1 MYFSKTK
8 IGLREI
14 GNEFAGRAAHSPSF
28 APTHPPRQIRGEEPD
43 RLTNQD
49 WPKNQC
55 KPVRPRAHLG
65 ETQSADQHSE
75 PKTNTRQTQSFS
87 SSAHT
92 TTTREFRSKFAK
104 GGLREFQ
111 NEFTKRYGA
120 HACLDRVRWPS
131 QLRKSDVPGAIQ
143 TNSSGRRR
151 GQINIPTLDP
161 RAAIVNA
168 NCDASTVT
176 DANVRAKWQS
186 AMSRRHC

>member
-43 RLTNQD
+43 RLANQD

-104 GGLREFQ
+104 GDCGNFRMNLRSAMARTLVWIASDGLHSCE
-111 NEFTKRYGA
+111 
-120 HACLDRVRWPS
+120 RVTCPVPS
-131 QLRKSDVPGAIQ
+131 KPIA
-143 TNSSGRRR
+143 
-151 GQINIPTLDP
+151 
-161 RAAIVNA
+161 RAAAGDRSI
-168 NCDASTVT
+168 SLPLTQGPRSLMRTVT
-176 DANVRAKWQS
+176 
-186 AMSRRHC
+186 HLL

>member
-65 ETQSADQHSE
+65 ETQSADQHSD
-75 PKTNTRQTQSFS
+75 PKQIPDKLNRSHHRHILPQ
-87 SSAHT
+87 
-92 TTTREFRSKFAK
+92 RE
-104 GGLREFQ
+104 
-111 NEFTKRYGA
+111 
-120 HACLDRVRWPS
+120 
-131 QLRKSDVPGAIQ
+131 
-143 TNSSGRRR
+143 NSVANLRR
-151 GQINIPTLDP
+151 GDCGNFRMNLRSAMARTLVWIASDGLHSCERVTCP
-161 RAAIVNA
+161 VPSKPIARAAAGDRSI
-168 NCDASTVT
+168 SLPLTQGPRSLMRTVT
-176 DANVRAKWQS
+176 HLLLQTRTRVPNGN
-186 AMSRRHC
+186 RR